1 MEVLYGILK
10 DNLKPTNEIIQTVAK
25 NLEKLANS
33 SHEVAQVVE
42 DTEEVIKTSK
52 FNLVT
57 NLTSQ
62 EKQGS

>member
-1 MEVLYGILK
+1 MK
-10 DNLKPTNEIIQTVAK
+10 DNLKPTNEVIQTVAK

-57 NLTSQ
+57 NLTSL